1 MASRERSAIT
11 FPDLR
16 VNATGL
22 RRVVFPTDDNGIT
35 PGIQIRRKS
44 TRLETQTSFAVM
56 VEVAIIRID
65 IVAYSF
71 GFLEARVFP
80 R

>member
-16 VNATGL
+16 VTATGL

-35 PGIQIRRKS
+35 SGIQIRRES
-44 TRLETQTSFAVM
+44 TRLETQTSFAVTF
-56 VEVAIIRID
+56 EVAIIPIG